1 LFVIIAFNPALRD
14 SAAVPELW
22 TLGIRIHSKNQN
34 KRNYKVM
41 TNLIVRQKIEDLNK
55 WKKAVNDGLAFRKA
69 SGELSFRTF
78 RALNEPNHITVLCE
92 WKSLAQAKEF
102 TQSKELRERMERAGV
117 IGQPEFFY
125 LKEVQI

>member
-1 LFVIIAFNPALRD
+1 
-14 SAAVPELW
+14 
-22 TLGIRIHSKNQN
+22 
-34 KRNYKVM
+34 M

-69 SGELSFRTF
+69 GGELSFRAF
-78 RALNEPNHITVLCE
+78 RAVDEPNHITVLCE

-102 TQSKELRERMERAGV
+102 TQSKELRERMEGAGV

-125 LKEVQI
+125 LEEVEL